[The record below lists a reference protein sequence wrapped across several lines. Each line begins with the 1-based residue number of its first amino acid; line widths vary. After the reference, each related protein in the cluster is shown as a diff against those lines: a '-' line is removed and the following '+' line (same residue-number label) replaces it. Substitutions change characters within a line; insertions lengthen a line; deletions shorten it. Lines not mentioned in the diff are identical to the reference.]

1 MPTASLD
8 EDLREIAES
17 GQVELAKKLQ
27 RKRDKRAEIS
37 DRLLDPR
44 TRQIGASVTKWQK
57 QIAEKEE
64 FRQSQIHAAREDRAV
79 LEELDRISQQIER
92 EHREATREREK
103 LARYHSLEN
112 LSKTARRE
120 YYLSDPKRDLSI
132 DMEHLGPSAAQVF
145 AGEFVEDKKATQ
157 SEIVRGLKEQELEKE
172 VLLQREAA
180 LERAF
185 AELSDLDVKTRIE
198 LENREEDSIRAGR
211 RALDEFNCEMQQKR
225 KEKERREREDAE
237 TRAKRDVDF
246 HLYQRYLLTDREAIV
261 SVGRSGLLNEG
272 IGTSSDFKG
281 IPLDEKQ
288 MIMDWQAR
296 QVDEKRERIADE
308 NDRRAR
314 DAAETEAQRLEAV
327 KVHDEQE
334 LQRRRAAQALVEENR
349 RLAEAQ
355 NKERI
360 RTEKVYSSSIKE
372 TFFDQFA
379 KSACH

>member
-1 MPTASLD
+1 
-8 EDLREIAES
+8 
-17 GQVELAKKLQ
+17 VELAKKLQ

-44 TRQIGASVTKWQK
+44 TRQIGASVTKWEK
-57 QIAEKEE
+57 QLAEKEE

-79 LEELDRISQQIER
+79 LEELDRITQQIER

-103 LARYHSLEN
+103 LARYHSLNN

-120 YYLSDPKRDLSI
+120 YFLSDPKRDLSI

-246 HLYQRYLLTDREAIV
+246 HLYQ
-261 SVGRSGLLNEG
+261 SGLLNES

-296 QVDEKRERIADE
+296 Q
-308 NDRRAR
+308 
-314 DAAETEAQRLEAV
+314 
-327 KVHDEQE
+327 
-334 LQRRRAAQALVEENR
+334 
-349 RLAEAQ
+349 
-355 NKERI
+355 
-360 RTEKVYSSSIKE
+360 
-372 TFFDQFA
+372 
-379 KSACH
+379 

>member
-1 MPTASLD
+1 MSDAD
-8 EDLREIAES
+8 RGIA
-17 GQVELAKKLQ
+17 VERGRLIRRMTVSWGPCRIHTGTDSFQLGLQ
-27 RKRDKRAEIS
+27 
-37 DRLLDPR
+37 L
-44 TRQIGASVTKWQK
+44 VTKWEK

-79 LEELDRISQQIER
+79 LEELDRITQQIER

-103 LARYHSLEN
+103 LARYHSLNN

-120 YYLSDPKRDLSI
+120 YFLSDPKRDLSI
-132 DMEHLGPSAAQVF
+132 DTEHLGPSAAQVF

-180 LERAF
+180 LEQAF

-246 HLYQRYLLTDREAIV
+246 HLYQ
-261 SVGRSGLLNEG
+261 SGLLNES

-314 DAAETEAQRLEAV
+314 DAAEAEAQRLEAV

-355 NKERI
+355 NKKRI

-379 KSACH
+379 